1 MQFSI
6 LIFVILSI
14 LFSNITHAEHGDSE
28 DIHYDNTIQPLI
40 DDLPKVNGFS
50 LSQVKKNLEIGA
62 VATVVVAGLTWFII
76 QEIIVDSEEKYA
88 RYNEVINGK
97 GIRVNSIESDYR
109 FAILPNHSS
118 GAVNKDNLNF
128 EKTKN
133 SLNILQKK
141 LLVFEYDF

>member
-1 MQFSI
+1 MQ
-6 LIFVILSI
+6 
-14 LFSNITHAEHGDSE
+14 
-28 DIHYDNTIQPLI
+28 
-40 DDLPKVNGFS
+40 
-50 LSQVKKNLEIGA
+50 IGA
-62 VATVVVAGLTWFII
+62 VATLVVAGLTWFII